1 MEILPRY
8 SCLLA
13 ILLSSCASLIFYPI
27 ENNIGPI
34 QKIERAEVE
43 TLAVSNLSSVGVP
56 TRKPVI
62 AVYPTSFTDQ
72 TGQRL
77 SNSSYASF
85 STAITQ
91 LPSAY
96 LIRALHKAGSDHG
109 GFFTVVERVGLDNLT
124 KERQIIRSTREKE
137 DNAKELGALLFAGLI
152 IEGGVIGYESN
163 VTSGGAGARYL
174 GLGATKAYRRD
185 SVTVQLRLVS
195 VTTGKVL
202 LETLVTKT
210 ILSASLS
217 NDVFRFI
224 SDNTELVEIESGVVR
239 NESGGLALR
248 AAMETAVLQ
257 IIKEGTEA
265 GYWSIHEKYKTID
278 CDADCVASVRG

>member
-1 MEILPRY
+1 MKQL
-8 SCLLA
+8 SKFLSVA
-13 ILLSSCASLIFYPI
+13 LLSSCASLIFDPI
-27 ENNIGPI
+27 ENNLGPI
-34 QKIERAEVE
+34 QRIENAQVE
-43 TLAVSNLSSVGVP
+43 TLAVSNLASVGIP
-56 TRKPVI
+56 KRQPVV

-96 LIRALHKAGSDHG
+96 LIRALHKAGSDNG

-124 KERQIIRSTREKE
+124 KERQIIRSTREQKE
-137 DNAKELGALLFAGLI
+137 DKVELGALLFAGLI

-195 VTTGKVL
+195 VKSGKVL

-224 SDNTELVEIESGVVR
+224 SDDTELVEIESGVVR

-248 AAMETAVLQ
+248 AAIETAVLQ

-265 GYWSIHEKYKTID
+265 GYWSIDEKFKID
-278 CDADCVASVRG
+278 CDDACVTAIRG